1 MAASK
6 PKLVVPIAS
15 AGEPIEEARVV
26 WCTHE
31 HGLAMVKNVAVFRDD
46 VTPSPSAVY
55 ALRDQILMLGKE
67 FPDEGVVLLYVS
79 PDQDAEYPD
88 EPTRAAFLDLL
99 RSTRGILRGC
109 VYSVLRG
116 GLMGVTVRALARA
129 ILHAARF
136 GEMSAVVGSLDEAAT
151 WAEARSLA
159 KAEDLVATWHRL
171 GVYATQPSG
180 ARPAQ
185 PPSPSSTPPS
195 NER

>member
-6 PKLVVPIAS
+6 PKLVVPVAP
-15 AGEPIEEARVV
+15 ATDTAEAKVI

-31 HGLAMVKNVAVFRDD
+31 HGLAIVKNVAVFRDE
-46 VTPSPSAVY
+46 VTPAPSAVY
-55 ALRDQILMLGKE
+55 ALRDQLLLLGKE
-67 FPDEGVVLLYVS
+67 YPEAGVVLFYVS
-79 PDQDAEYPD
+79 PDVEAEYPD

-99 RSTRGILRGC
+99 RSSRGVLRGT

-129 ILHAARF
+129 ILHAARV
-136 GEMSAVVGSLDEAAT
+136 GESSAVVSSLDEAGA

-159 KAEDLVATWHRL
+159 RAADLISTWHQL
-171 GVYATQPSG
+171 GIYATQPSG

-185 PPSPSSTPPS
+185 PPPPSSRPPS
-195 NER
+195 EE